1 MCIILMYMF
10 FFFKQETAYEMRI
23 SDWSSDVCS
32 SDRPRHHAAGHRPA
46 EREPAEIAPRHRR
59 HRPCRRAGGQDS
71 MSLGSK
77 VIVKLFHVSY
87 FSGGRLRGVQDGLR
101 RARSA
106 DSAAALKNGSDIRAA
121 STIWASRTVR
131 SGFMRTRISTSSEA
145 PSLAPAGTSQQRWI
159 C

>member
-1 MCIILMYMF
+1 
-10 FFFKQETAYEMRI
+10 
-23 SDWSSDVCS
+23 
-32 SDRPRHHAAGHRPA
+32 
-46 EREPAEIAPRHRR
+46 
-59 HRPCRRAGGQDS
+59 

-106 DSAAALKNGSDIRAA
+106 DSEAALKNGSDIRAA

-131 SGFMRTRISTSSEA
+131 SGFMRTRNATSSEA
-145 PSLAPAGTSQQRWI
+145 PSLATESGRASGGERVCKYETTWVVAVTI
-159 C
+159 KKK